1 MNTFSKLLDLATG
14 RPLADEAHGRATR
27 LWLVVS
33 ALLASLALAAVW
45 GLAAGSTQAGLAFTN
60 AYKVPGIVLL
70 SALAALPAGLL
81 TWKLAGGPGRA
92 TDLVT
97 SFAGGVLAGTLVLA
111 VSAPIVALFY
121 GSSQV
126 GGPLLG
132 QGSAFLA
139 LTVGFLVFG
148 RGVLGRAAGTRG
160 ARAVPAVVLVVAQL
174 ACIVQLISLASPI
187 LPERTGWEHGIDRLT
202 QRAR

>member
-1 MNTFSKLLDLATG
+1 MNIFSKLLDLATG
-14 RPLADEAHGRATR
+14 KPLAEEDHGRATR
-27 LWLVVS
+27 LSLVVS
-33 ALLASLALAAVW
+33 ALLASLALASVW
-45 GLAAGSTQAGLAFTN
+45 GLAAGSTDSRLLLTN
-60 AYKVPGIVLL
+60 WYKVPGIVLL

-97 SFAGGVLAGTLVLA
+97 SFVGGVLAGTLVLA
-111 VSAPIVALFY
+111 VAAPIVMLYY
-121 GSSQV
+121 GSSQI

-132 QGSAFLA
+132 QGSTFVALA
-139 LTVGFLVFG
+139 VGGLIFA

-160 ARAVPAVVLVVAQL
+160 RRVAPALVLLVAQI
-174 ACIVQLISLASPI
+174 ACIVQLIALASPI
-187 LPERTGWEHGIDRLT
+187 LPERTMWDRGIDKLT